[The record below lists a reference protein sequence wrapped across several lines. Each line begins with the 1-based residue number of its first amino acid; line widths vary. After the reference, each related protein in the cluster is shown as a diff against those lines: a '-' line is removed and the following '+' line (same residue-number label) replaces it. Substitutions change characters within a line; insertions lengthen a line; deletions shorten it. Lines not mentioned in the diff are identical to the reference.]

1 MPSSISV
8 EDSVIIS
15 EESEKLEEVLS
26 SDIDSDEEESS
37 LGFFVRLE
45 ISVNLSQLAMVT
57 VSIAVEIET
66 AMIFLMISDV
76 L

>member
-1 MPSSISV
+1 MLSAISV
-8 EDSVIIS
+8 EDSAIIS
-15 EESEKLEEVLS
+15 EESEEVLS
-26 SDIDSDEEESS
+26 SDITSDETVSS

-66 AMIFLMISDV
+66 AMIFLIISDV